1 MDATIAGLLGAAL
14 AGGVTLIGTVRGG
27 RSDEIRDLWNE
38 NRARG
43 TELRQERADRQAA
56 EARWTETVQQLRAE
70 LAASE
75 ERCSRELAA
84 QEERCQEQLTVLET
98 RIAGLGGA

>member
-1 MDATIAGLLGAAL
+1 MDATIAGLIGAAL
-14 AGGVTLIGTVRGG
+14 AGGVTLIGTIRGG
-27 RSDEIRDLWNE
+27 RSDEIRSLWNE

-43 TELRQERADRQAA
+43 EDLRQERVDRQAA
-56 EARWTETVQQLRAE
+56 EARWTETVGQLRAE

-75 ERCSRELAA
+75 ERCSRELTL
-84 QEERCQEQLTVLET
+84 QEERCQEQLRALEG